1 MVKGVGTK
9 RLGKLRVKKLMSICK
24 SALLTVKTATGIKRF
39 QDEKEWFDILRPL
52 MDIIISCQ
60 PDHAVE
66 QIGAGSTDIT
76 EDFEVTDAD
85 TGSAGSGSG
94 DLAIDHAIMDDLP
107 SSSSSSKKDLFVP
120 VEARPCCKSSVFK
133 KIETTNLQVTEGI

>member
-1 MVKGVGTK
+1 MGTK
-9 RLGKLRVKKLMSICK
+9 RLGKGRVKKLTSIYK
-24 SALLTVKTATGIKRF
+24 STLLTVKTATGIKRF
-39 QDEKEWFDILRPL
+39 KDEKEWFDILRPL
-52 MDIIISCQ
+52 MDTIMLCQ

-66 QIGAGSTDIT
+66 QIGAGSTDTT

-85 TGSAGSGSG
+85 AGSASSGSG

-120 VEARPCCKSSVFK
+120 VKARPCCKSSVFK
-133 KIETTNLQVTEGI
+133 KIATTNLQVTVGI